1 MTSAP
6 WQLTSSLPLVSDALA
21 ALQLPTPRP
30 IPSELVAFRTAI
42 EGTLLATLQ
51 IPDVTLTHDW
61 LSPGQPDWY
70 DVRRGLYRIYEVLE
84 EAAARVDGWV
94 EQTATRPTQAG
105 RILAQANVARWDLH
119 ALLLPLTTA
128 DLDRSPGG
136 GEWTLRETIA
146 HIVIA
151 QALYTLTTAYWAHQQ
166 RAAGVPLV
174 PPELPFDRL
183 PTPEWSDGTLA
194 DLRQRLDTLLD
205 LGIGFLVHLDDPAE
219 LDKLALWYSYEV
231 TVRFR
236 LHRFA
241 AHLRE
246 HTIQVEKTLAMLG
259 REPTEV
265 ERISRISLG
274 AYGNLEGSLLGLP
287 ADAFDRPMGEAM
299 SLANYLAGV
308 AERVATIATEVGAAS
323 HG

>member
-1 MTSAP
+1 
-6 WQLTSSLPLVSDALA
+6 LPI
-21 ALQLPTPRP
+21 PRP
-30 IPSELVAFRTAI
+30 IPAEVLAFRAAI

-51 IPDVTLTHDW
+51 IPDATLTRDW

-84 EAAARVDGWV
+84 EAGARVDRWV
-94 EQTATRPTQAG
+94 EQAAIRPTQAG

-128 DLDRSPGG
+128 DLDRRPGG
-136 GEWTLRETIA
+136 EEWTLRETIA
-146 HIVIA
+146 HIVVA
-151 QALYTLTTAYWAHQQ
+151 QALFTLTTAYWAHQQ
-166 RAAGVPLV
+166 RAAGAPLV
-174 PPELPFDRL
+174 PPALPFDPL
-183 PTPEWSDGTLA
+183 PTPEWSDGALT

-205 LGIGFLVHLDDPAE
+205 LGVGLLVHLDAPAE
-219 LDKLALWYSYEV
+219 LDKLALWFSYEV

-236 LHRFA
+236 LHRFSG
-241 AHLRE
+241 HLRE
-246 HTIQVEKTLAMLG
+246 HTVQVEKTLAMLG

-265 ERISRISLG
+265 ERIARISLG
-274 AYGNLEGSLLGLP
+274 AYGRLEGSLLGLP

-299 SLANYLAGV
+299 SLANYLVGV

-323 HG
+323 RG